1 MKKIL
6 SVFIAVL
13 VLLSCL
19 SLTAAADTMIVPG
32 GDDTISISDPL
43 ASVTISDDYKTLS
56 CGKYT
61 YSRFSGNNLD
71 FDIYFEIDNELIL
84 SDAQEKEIDNVDLSS
99 DEDGIMIYA
108 DIYFNDG
115 ASLFVCFLRDD
126 YIDEYNALNYEDTEK
141 MYVYFGVQNS
151 GDDIITETTKD
162 LLKSEKTT
170 ISVPEAWSCDWFNV
184 YIKSEKVD
192 LRKQVGMLFLCDD
205 EYYFVD
211 YIEFEIDPAD
221 CDPMLYEGDAYKIT
235 DPALIQELEENYNL
249 YYAEDYGF
257 FFNDDFTQTVSKIFI
272 TLVFAIIPFAIFV
285 LTLIFTIRSKN
296 KYKKFHLTACILS
309 AAELIT
315 LAIVLIII

>member
-19 SLTAAADTMIVPG
+19 SLTAAAATVEITPNDFLLENEI
-32 GDDTISISDPL
+32 ISLDPF
-43 ASVTISDDYKTLS
+43 SSITISDDYKTLS

-61 YSRFSGNNLD
+61 YRRFSSDELNLD
-71 FDIYFEIDNELIL
+71 VYYDIENELVL
-84 SDAQEKEIDNVDLSS
+84 SNAQEKEVDVVDLYS
-99 DEDGIMIYA
+99 DENGIMISA
-108 DIYFNDG
+108 DIYFKDG
-115 ASLFVCFLRDD
+115 ANLYVYYLRED
-126 YIDEYNALNYEDTEK
+126 YIKEFASLTYENAEK
-141 MYVYFGVQNS
+141 LYIYFTA
-151 GDDIITETTKD
+151 DIVTETTKE
-162 LLKSEKTT
+162 LLKGEKTT
-170 ISVPEAWSCDWFNV
+170 VDISLLILDDWFDV
-184 YIKSEKVD
+184 SIKAETLD
-192 LRKQVGMLFLCDD
+192 LSKRVGSLILLED
-205 EYYFVD
+205 EYY
-211 YIEFEIDPAD
+211 YIDFNDFKIDSSD
-221 CDPMLYEGDAYKIT
+221 FNVTTYSGDAYKVT

-257 FFNDDFTQTVSKIFI
+257 FFNDNFTQTVSKIFI

-309 AAELIT
+309 AAELVT